1 MKIRS
6 AVLSLAFVLA
16 FVLAYTGRATATAVK
31 LEIPKQG
38 WAIAFD
44 SPVLSQP
51 QESKRGEGEYAFRAS
66 SGRFNIS
73 LFVENPGGPGKTHRD
88 CYAFYWAQS
97 SRNPRIAKDTVQ
109 SSETRG
115 TYASSTT
122 SSWSFRGSRF
132 GTGMSTTTSYF
143 NRSGS
148 TCTSRSPRP
157 PKPTRIFSRLSI
169 EAYTT
174 EPDPGP
180 GLLQGLCGTAGYHGV
195 TR

>member
-51 QESKRGEGEYAFRAS
+51 QESKRGEGEYAFKAS

-109 SSETRG
+109 SSETPRYVRVQYDIIVEFQG
-115 TYASSTT
+115 QPIRHRNVHY
-122 SSWSFRGSRF
+122 
-132 GTGMSTTTSYF
+132 YF
-143 NRSGS
+143 VFQQKWVDVHISVTAPTKADEDIFAAFDRSLHYG
-148 TCTSRSPRP
+148 
-157 PKPTRIFSRLSI
+157 
-169 EAYTT
+169 A
-174 EPDPGP
+174 
-180 GLLQGLCGTAGYHGV
+180 
-195 TR
+195 